1 MARGPAKLDFITT
14 MLRWRIALRMTIC
27 LLLLLAPLALYAQSS
42 AVLLSYRQLQL
53 SDSSMGSSN
62 VNYDFGF
69 NTNTSGPIGSV
80 TFEYCA
86 NYQYAHGDACT
97 KPTGFSASAVVLTS
111 QAPYNDFGV
120 LATSTASKTVL
131 GRLAASNVVPQ
142 PLSFKL
148 SGITNPANVGSNYV
162 RIETHSAVDGTGPDI
177 DFGIVVFATNE
188 GIGITT
194 EVPPYLMFCTGIT
207 IDGYNCG
214 TATGSFIS
222 FGELSSKTA
231 RSASSQLLASTNA
244 PYGYSVTLA
253 GTTMTAGNNVIPA
266 MSGGV
271 SKVGSSQFGINGR
284 LNGAPIVGSDPI
296 GPGLT
301 QPSSGYNTPD
311 NYRFQS
317 GDIIAHSNDTDDYRK
332 LTVSYLVNVAAGQ
345 PAGRYAATISYICLA
360 NF

>member
-1 MARGPAKLDFITT
+1 MARGPAKLNFI
-14 MLRWRIALRMTIC
+14 MSLLRRCIVLRMTLC
-27 LLLLLAPLALYAQSS
+27 LVLLLAPLTLYSHSS
-42 AVLLSYRQLQL
+42 AVPLSYRQLQL
-53 SDSSMGSSN
+53 SDSSVGGNN
-62 VNYDFGF
+62 VNYNFGF

-86 NYQYAHGDACT
+86 NYQYLHGDACT
-97 KPTGFSASAVVLTS
+97 IPVGFSAAAVVLTS
-111 QAPYNDFGV
+111 QAPYNDFSV
-120 LATSTASKTVL
+120 LANSIASKTVL

-148 SGITNPANVGSNYV
+148 SGIINPTNVGSYYV

-177 DFGIVVFATNE
+177 DSGIVVFATNV

-266 MSGGV
+266 MSGGI
-271 SKVGSSQFGINGR
+271 SKIGFSQFGINGR
-284 LNGAPIVGSDPI
+284 LNNAPIVGSDPI
-296 GPGLT
+296 GPGFT
-301 QPSSGYNTPD
+301 QPSNGYNTPD

-332 LTVSYLVNVAAGQ
+332 LTVSYLVNVAVSQ